1 MKKYIPHIITLAAI
15 TGFLAIAPNTT
26 HAQTS
31 DSLLTDSV
39 DQSVLD
45 WNLLSVGEKDVR
57 PPFASLAVLR
67 QGVKKQT
74 PRTG

>member
-39 DQSVLD
+39 DQSVFPQITAQPVD
-45 WNLLSVGEKDVR
+45 QAVPIGSNAVFSVQAINAD
-57 PPFASLAVLR
+57 SY
-67 QGVKKQT
+67 
-74 PRTG
+74 